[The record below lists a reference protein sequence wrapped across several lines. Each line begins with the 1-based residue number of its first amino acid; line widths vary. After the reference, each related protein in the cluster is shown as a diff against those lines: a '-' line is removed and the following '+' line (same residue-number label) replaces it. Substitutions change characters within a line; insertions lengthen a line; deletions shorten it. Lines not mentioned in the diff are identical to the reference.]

1 MNRHHTLAY
10 LAFVAASAI
19 STTSAAAQFPTE
31 EIPKAEPE
39 YIAKVRTAAPA
50 SIVNNAAIII
60 MDQAGGA
67 AKTLQTGSNGFTC
80 FIGGDGTPECD
91 DQNAME
97 WRKALRANQTPP
109 NKIGFIYM
117 LAGDTGTSNHDGS
130 QRHTHEHWVQ
140 TGAARDDRRWGC
152 AGDAEPLSARCRC
165 ERSDAAL
172 CHVPRQAQRAPDD
185 PSTRHAD
192 GDPVSAHFAAVPVDR
207 RHGGAFGSVPL

>member
-97 WRKALRANQTPP
+97 WRKALQANQTPP

-117 LAGDTGTSNHDGS
+117 LAGDTGTSNHDGF

-140 TGAARDDRRWGC
+140 TGPHVMIVGGAAREMLSPYPR
-152 AGDAEPLSARCRC
+152 DA
-165 ERSDAAL
+165 D
-172 CHVPRQAQRAPDD
+172 VKD
-185 PSTRHAD
+185 PTQPFVMFPGKPNEHLMI
-192 GDPVSAHFAAVPVDR
+192 PVHDTQTAIR
-207 RHGGAFGSVPL
+207 